1 MKKLVT
7 MLLAMGLLALLSLSA
22 VAYADEGG
30 KGKNGNSDNG
40 KEDDKYVVLC
50 QEKYDEF
57 KLIKVKK
64 DDLEKYLEDGAFFPK
79 AKVLEEDKDKA
90 TVKFLCD
97 NGDNGN
103 NNGDHVKV
111 LLCQEKYDEF
121 KLIEVKKD
129 DLEKY
134 LEDGAFFPKAK
145 VLEEDKDKATVKFLC
160 DNGDNGNNNDNHVK
174 VLLCQ
179 EKYDEFKLIEVK
191 KDDLEKYLEDG
202 AFFPK
207 AKVLEED
214 KDKATVKF
222 LCDNGD
228 DKDDKKVIYPY
239 QADKDDNGDKKNDYA
254 AIGIHQSALVV

>member
-1 MKKLVT
+1 MKKLIT
-7 MLLAMGLLALLSLSA
+7 MLLAMGLLALLSLGT
-22 VAYADEGG
+22 VAYADESG
-30 KGKNGNSDNG
+30 NGNGGNS
-40 KEDDKYVVLC
+40 KEDDKTVVLC

-57 KLIKVKK
+57 KLIEVKK

-79 AKVLEEDKDKA
+79 AKVLEENEDKA

-145 VLEEDKDKATVKFLC
+145 VLEENEDKATVKFWC
-160 DNGDNGNNNDNHVK
+160 DNGNG
-174 VLLCQ
+174 
-179 EKYDEFKLIEVK
+179 
-191 KDDLEKYLEDG
+191 
-202 AFFPK
+202 
-207 AKVLEED
+207 
-214 KDKATVKF
+214 
-222 LCDNGD
+222 
-228 DKDDKKVIYPY
+228 KDDKTVIYPY

-254 AIGIHQSALVV
+254 AIGIRQSALVV

>member
-1 MKKLVT
+1 MKKPIT
-7 MLLAMGLLALLSLSA
+7 MLLAMGLLALLSLGT

-30 KGKNGNSDNG
+30 NGKNGNGDNG
-40 KEDDKYVVLC
+40 KEDDKTVVLC

-57 KLIKVKK
+57 KLIEVKK
-64 DDLEKYLEDGAFFPK
+64 DDLEKYLEDDAFFPK

-134 LEDGAFFPKAK
+134 LEDDAFFPKAK
-145 VLEEDKDKATVKFLC
+145 VLEENEDEATVKFW
-160 DNGDNGNNNDNHVK
+160 
-174 VLLCQ
+174 
-179 EKYDEFKLIEVK
+179 
-191 KDDLEKYLEDG
+191 
-202 AFFPK
+202 
-207 AKVLEED
+207 
-214 KDKATVKF
+214 
-222 LCDNGD
+222 CDNGD

-239 QADKDDNGDKKNDYA
+239 QADKDDNGDKNGKDKKNDYA
-254 AIGIHQSALVV
+254 AIGIRQSALVV

>member
-1 MKKLVT
+1 MKKLIT
-7 MLLAMGLLALLSLSA
+7 MLLAMGLLALLSLGT
-22 VAYADEGG
+22 VAYADESGN
-30 KGKNGNSDNG
+30 GKNGNGDNS
-40 KEDDKYVVLC
+40 KEDDKTVVLC

-57 KLIKVKK
+57 KLIEVKK

-79 AKVLEEDKDKA
+79 AKVLEENEDKA

-145 VLEEDKDKATVKFLC
+145 VLEEDEDKATVKFWC
-160 DNGDNGNNNDNHVK
+160 DNGNG
-174 VLLCQ
+174 
-179 EKYDEFKLIEVK
+179 
-191 KDDLEKYLEDG
+191 
-202 AFFPK
+202 
-207 AKVLEED
+207 
-214 KDKATVKF
+214 
-222 LCDNGD
+222 
-228 DKDDKKVIYPY
+228 KDDKKVIYPY

-254 AIGIHQSALVV
+254 AIGIRQSALVV